1 MRVAKLSL
9 INTVLARVPG
19 VAAGVG
25 ADAETTPP
33 TVKIVRKGDID
44 SARSDNPSLLVD
56 VCSSM
61 RAC

>member
-1 MRVAKLSL
+1 
-9 INTVLARVPG
+9 VLARVPG

-25 ADAETTPP
+25 ADAETPPP

-44 SARSDNPSLLVD
+44 SARSDNPSMLVD

-61 RAC
+61 RTGS